1 MTHTSTVKGLSFEHQ
16 TDSKKLENRFS
27 DDDGSLVDGE
37 KSN

>member
-16 TDSKKLENRFS
+16 VDSKKLENRFS
-27 DDDGSLVDGE
+27 DDGSLVDGE